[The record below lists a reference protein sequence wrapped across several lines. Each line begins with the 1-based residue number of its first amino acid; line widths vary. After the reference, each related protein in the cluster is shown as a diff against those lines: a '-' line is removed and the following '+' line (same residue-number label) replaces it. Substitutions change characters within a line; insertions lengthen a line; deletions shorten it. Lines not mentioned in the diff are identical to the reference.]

1 VNKRFPSC
9 RIFDKRLVETLPNDM
24 TTTLIIRL
32 CTVALIILG
41 AVLGW
46 QAIDKE
52 DMGMRFIYMIVVG
65 VIGGLA
71 GVKYII
77 PWIGDAMGTFFFS
90 SGEEVVMDDSMK
102 AVAKLAQ
109 GDYEG
114 AIAEYEKIA
123 REKPEDS
130 FPVAEIAKIYS
141 DKMDDPSRALAFL
154 AQRLEAKA
162 WEPDAAAF
170 LMFRMVDIQSEKLKD
185 YQAAHDLL
193 EQVIATFPN
202 TRHSAN
208 AHHKLNEVDQAQFK
222 ALAEQRLKNSA
233 QKI

>member
-1 VNKRFPSC
+1 VVKKRFPSS
-9 RIFDKRLVETLPNDM
+9 RIFDKRLADTPPIAM

-32 CTVALIILG
+32 CAIALIILG

-65 VIGGLA
+65 VVGGLA

-90 SGEEVVMDDSMK
+90 SGEEVAVDDSMK

-123 REKPEDS
+123 REKPRV
-130 FPVAEIAKIYS
+130 PVS
-141 DKMDDPSRALAFL
+141 PSVSKRRHGSPTPL
-154 AQRLEAKA
+154 
-162 WEPDAAAF
+162 PSSC
-170 LMFRMVDIQSEKLKD
+170 SEWW
-185 YQAAHDLL
+185 
-193 EQVIATFPN
+193 TFNPRN
-202 TRHSAN
+202 SKTIRPRTICWSKSLRHSRIPGTAPT
-208 AHHKLNEVDQAQFK
+208 
-222 ALAEQRLKNSA
+222 RTTS
-233 QKI
+233 

>member
-1 VNKRFPSC
+1 
-9 RIFDKRLVETLPNDM
+9 M

-32 CTVALIILG
+32 CAVALFVLGVII
-41 AVLGW
+41 GW

-52 DMGMRFIYMIVVG
+52 DTGMQFVYMIVVG

-90 SGEEVVMDDSMK
+90 SGEEVTMDDSMK

-109 GDYEG
+109 GDYHG
-114 AIAEYEKIA
+114 AVAEYEKIA
-123 REKPEDS
+123 KEKPEDS

-141 DKMDDPSRALAFL
+141 DKMDDPLRALAFL
-154 AQRLEAKA
+154 AQRLEAKE
-162 WEPDAAAF
+162 WEQDAAAF
-170 LMFRMVDIQSEKLKD
+170 LMFRMVEIQIEKLKD

-193 EQVIATFPN
+193 EQVITNFPN

-208 AHHKLNEVDQAQFK
+208 AHHRLNEVEQIQFK
-222 ALAEQRLKNSA
+222 AVSEQRLKNSA
-233 QKI
+233 QNN